1 MTKLAWMVQGQNL
14 ETSRNARSN
23 DNARMTCTKSTGRG
37 KLGSIG
43 RGEVTIG
50 QAHQPETTALFEV
63 ASSKRQQRPILH
75 SGRIV
80 LRGCTHRR
88 QASFDQACER

>member
-43 RGEVTIG
+43 RDDV
-50 QAHQPETTALFEV
+50 
-63 ASSKRQQRPILH
+63 KREQCH
-75 SGRIV
+75 
-80 LRGCTHRR
+80 
-88 QASFDQACER
+88 